1 MPGFSLRLWRAA
13 SIVFHTC
20 RNKNK
25 KTYCKV
31 AARRGP
37 VVAARQETNKT
48 LLGQSARMDVTLQ
61 AAPLTVFLVE
71 DSLAIRAR
79 LAETIRGIDG
89 TELVGEAGSVGKAI
103 EGIRS
108 THPGAVILD
117 LQLEDGSG
125 LDVLK
130 AVHPAAYAL
139 HVAVL
144 TNYATDQH
152 RRACLNAGAEFFLDK
167 SSEFPRIRE
176 IVQRW
181 TDRPDGAAVGA

>member
-1 MPGFSLRLWRAA
+1 MADGA
-13 SIVFHTC
+13 H
-20 RNKNK
+20 
-25 KTYCKV
+25 
-31 AARRGP
+31 P
-37 VVAARQETNKT
+37 VPYLEQQVDLAVGMHLAPQ
-48 LLGQSARMDVTLQ
+48 GVTLM
-61 AAPLTVFLVE
+61 VFLVE

-79 LAETIRGIDG
+79 LAATIRGIAG
-89 TELVGEAGSVGKAI
+89 AELVGEAGTVGGAI

-125 LDVLK
+125 LDVLR
-130 AVHPAAYAL
+130 AVRPSAPAM

-152 RRACLNAGAEFFLDK
+152 RRACIDAGAEFFLDK
-167 SSEFPRIRE
+167 SSEFPLVRE

-181 TDRPDGAAVGA
+181 ADHRDGTGPGPKV

>member
-1 MPGFSLRLWRAA
+1 MDLAPQG
-13 SIVFHTC
+13 I
-20 RNKNK
+20 
-25 KTYCKV
+25 
-31 AARRGP
+31 
-37 VVAARQETNKT
+37 T
-48 LLGQSARMDVTLQ
+48 LM
-61 AAPLTVFLVE
+61 VFLVE
-71 DSLAIRAR
+71 DSPAIRAR
-79 LAETIRGIDG
+79 LAATIKGIAG
-89 TELVGEAGSVGKAI
+89 AQLVGEAGTVGGAI

-130 AVHPAAYAL
+130 AVRPAAPAM

-152 RRACLNAGAEFFLDK
+152 RRPCMDAGAEFFLDK
-167 SSEFPRIRE
+167 SSEFPRVRE

-181 TDRPDGAAVGA
+181 ADYRDGAALGR